1 MRLPF
6 AGQAGA
12 CRICGRPVASPGPE
26 LLCGD
31 CAGPGRPAFDRAAS
45 ALRLENE
52 ARQMVLDFKFSRHF
66 WLRGDFVDW
75 LEAAARARLNVA
87 AVDCVVPVPTTVLHR
102 IDRGYFPVGYL
113 ARPLAK
119 RLGRRYLPQAL
130 FRCGSPA
137 RQSTLTE
144 GERRENVRDTV
155 GVRNA
160 ERIRG
165 RTVLVV
171 DDILTTGATLSE
183 CARQLKAAG
192 AWRVWCAT
200 LARAVRD

>member
-6 AGQAGA
+6 AEQGGA

-26 LLCGD
+26 LVCSD
-31 CAGPGRPAFDRAAS
+31 CEGPGRPAFDRAAS
-45 ALRLENE
+45 ALRFEGD
-52 ARQMVLDFKFSRHF
+52 ARRMILDFKFNRRF
-66 WLRGDFVDW
+66 WLRDDLLDC
-75 LEAAARARLNVA
+75 LEGAARARLNVA
-87 AVDCVVPVPTTVLHR
+87 AVDCVVPVPTTAWHR
-102 IDRGYFPVGYL
+102 LDRGYNPVGCL

-119 RLGRRYLPQAL
+119 RLGRRYLPRAL
-130 FRCGSPA
+130 VRCGNPV
-137 RQSTLTE
+137 RQSELDE
-144 GERRENVRDTV
+144 RERRENVRDTV
-155 GVRNA
+155 GVRTA
-160 ERIRG
+160 EILRG